1 MNIKFG
7 LDFGTSNSALSVNR
21 DGRDGTVEVIDIDP
35 RNLARKT
42 LRSVLYFDTEGKCF
56 TGQEAIDHY
65 IANGAVGRFM
75 QSIKSFLPSQ
85 TFEFT
90 RISGKRYTLED
101 LIAIIL
107 RIMKERGENYL
118 RAEVPS
124 VVMGRP
130 VVFSEDQKA
139 DSLAQERLKNAAQLA
154 GFKNIE
160 FQLEPIAAALT
171 FEKSLPYGEESI
183 VLIGDFGGGTS
194 DFCVMKLTGG
204 SKKDGLDRKEDILA
218 LGGVYIGG
226 DTFDSEIMWQK
237 VADYFGKNIQYES
250 MPGKW
255 QEMPREIS
263 WKLRQWHLMPQLR
276 EKRTR
281 DFIGRVKKICDNPE
295 LVENLEHLVDDNYG
309 FMLFQSIEKAKI
321 DLSEFPASAIAFEEG
336 DLRIKNAISRFE
348 FEQMLDQYIKKIDSC
363 IDDMLG
369 KAGVAGKNIEQI
381 FLMGGSSYIPRIRK
395 IFIDQFGGDKLKFK
409 DAFTS
414 VAYGL
419 AI

>member
-7 LDFGTSNSALSVNR
+7 LDFGTSNSALSVNK
-21 DGRDGTVEVIDIDP
+21 DGIVEVIDIDS

-42 LRSVLYFDTEGKCF
+42 LRSVLYFEEDRGIF

-90 RISGKRYTLED
+90 RINGKRYTLED

-118 RAEVPS
+118 GADVNS

-130 VVFSEDQKA
+130 VVFSEDPKA

-154 GFKNIE
+154 GFKNID

-171 FEKSLPYGEESI
+171 FEKSLQYGEESI

-204 SKKDGLDRKEDILA
+204 SKKNGLERKEDILA

-237 VADYFGKNIQYES
+237 VAEYFGKNIQYES
-250 MPGKW
+250 LPGKW

-263 WKLRQWHLMPQLR
+263 WRLRQWHLMPQLR

-281 DFIGRVKKICDNPE
+281 DFIGRVKKICDNPK

-309 FMLFQSIEKAKI
+309 FMLFQAIEKAKI
-321 DLSEFPASAIAFEEG
+321 DLSEFPASTIAFEEG
-336 DLRIKNAISRFE
+336 DLRIKSVISRSE
-348 FEQMLDQYIKKIDSC
+348 FEQMVGHYIEKIASC
-363 IDDMLG
+363 IDDMLK
-369 KAGVAGKNIEQI
+369 KAGLAEKNIEQV
-381 FLMGGSSYIPRIRK
+381 FLMGGSSYVPRIRK
-395 IFIDQFGGDKLKFK
+395 IFVDKFGNEKLRFK

-419 AI
+419 AV